1 MTQHDPLIT
10 LGQMLSHAREAI
22 EFARGK
28 TRQDLEKDRLR
39 HLALVR
45 LVEVVGEAA
54 SRITKTVQDSYPEI
68 PWRDVINTRNRL
80 IHGYDI
86 VDDEQLW
93 IILTKDLPLLVE
105 KLEKYLGAK

>member
-1 MTQHDPLIT
+1 
-10 LGQMLSHAREAI
+10 MLDHAREAL

-28 TRQDLEKDRLR
+28 TREDLENDRLR

-54 SRITKTVQDSYPEI
+54 SRVPKTVQDSHPDI
-68 PWRDVINTRNRL
+68 PWRGVIGTRNRL

-86 VDDEQLW
+86 VDNERLW
-93 IILTKDLPLLVE
+93 IIVTKDLPDLVE
-105 KLEKYLGAK
+105 TLKRHPGTK

>member
-1 MTQHDPLIT
+1 
-10 LGQMLSHAREAI
+10 MLSHAREAI